1 MICENEMKNKL
12 QIKKM
17 LNNKSQEVM
26 SEPVIS
32 RNELQSLKNESQA
45 LRDRSQVLRSKSQA
59 LRNKSLLVRNT

>member
-32 RNELQSLKNESQA
+32 RNELQALKNESQA
-45 LRDRSQVLRSKSQA
+45 LRDI
-59 LRNKSLLVRNT
+59 T